1 MKDGR
6 TGLAGLVVGNSAV
19 VLQGKA
25 GATLCLVKLTVTIG
39 ILPLRA
45 AGCGVRVDVLV
56 RTHAIF
62 RGRGRGGLC
71 LLDSIAGSLVRGTL
85 FGPNRGFEHTG
96 GASLASG
103 VRRACSPSLFSDRAG
118 GGGMRSTAGTS
129 AAGLVGSAGTGFTR
143 LVVCAF
149 FFRRTLEASG
159 AVGVEKGARIR
170 AGQGEFKPV
179 TSATAGCVRIFIF
192 LKGTRR
198 TGMTEVNLVRR
209 CDNHVVAL
217 WTTIESLTAYNTG
230 TTRVPVRG
238 SCTKLTAC
246 GARAGVYGGYF
257 GSSETNRALIGVG
270 SLLVGPRRARLTR
283 SVGFPP
289 FIGVL
294 LASGTGLGDP
304 RRALGSPSSR
314 EGTHRAG
321 LACIRVDAQLCGSC

>member
-25 GATLCLVKLTVTIG
+25 GATLCRVQLTVTVG
-39 ILPLRA
+39 ILPLRTA
-45 AGCGVRVDVLV
+45 YRGVRVDVLV

-96 GASLASG
+96 RASLTG
-103 VRRACSPSLFSDRAG
+103 GIRRAGSPCLFSDRAG
-118 GGGMRSTAGTS
+118 GSGMRSTACSS

-143 LVVCAF
+143 FVV
-149 FFRRTLEASG
+149 RTQFVGRALEASG
-159 AVGVEKGARIR
+159 AVGVEKGTRIR

-179 TSATAGCVRIFIF
+179 TSGTAGCGRIFIF

-198 TGMTEVNLVRR
+198 AGVAKVVLIRWS
-209 CDNHVVAL
+209 DNHVVPF
-217 WTTIESLTAYNTG
+217 WTASKGLTAYDTG
-230 TTRVPVRG
+230 ASRVPVGG
-238 SCTKLTAC
+238 SCAKLTA
-246 GARAGVYGGYF
+246 GGLRRRVQ
-257 GSSETNRALIGVG
+257 GGDLRTSSANSTVVRIG
-270 SLLVGPRRARLTR
+270 SLLVGPRRARLAR
-283 SVGFPP
+283 SVGCPP
-289 FIGVL
+289 LIRNFL
-294 LASGTGLGDP
+294 TSRAGLGDP
-304 RRALGSPSSR
+304 RRALCGASGR

-321 LACIRVDAQLCGSC
+321 LACIRVDAQICGSC